1 MKRLTYGIAAC
12 ALAAAIGCNQGTS
25 TAPGTGR
32 TNSTNR
38 SADDT
43 ARKLTVSVRGN
54 QVITQDLTDEITVM
68 IDRDNFSAPVDIRFD
83 NLPKGVSVVT
93 REMTIPADKESMT
106 VTLKAAPDFERQM
119 TRYVASIDEKL
130 DSLDVAQQQATQ
142 LRDRLDPS
150 AKRRTS

>member
-12 ALAAAIGCNQGTS
+12 ALAAAIGCKKGTS

-43 ARKLTVSVRGN
+43 ARKLTVSVRG
-54 QVITQDLTDEITVM
+54 ITQDLTDEITVM

-93 REMTIPADKESMT
+93 KEMTIPADKDSMT
-106 VTLKAAPDFERQM
+106 VTLKAAPDAPPVTDHPAKVSANAKNQSGLGE
-119 TRYVASIDEKL
+119 ASTEFKL
-130 DSLDVAQQQATQ
+130 TVKS
-142 LRDRLDPS
+142 
-150 AKRRTS
+150 K